1 MVTGAAVV
9 VALSVGLAG
18 CSSDDSGP
26 VLAPPLETPGSAPT
40 AYDPELEPA
49 RAVLPLVPAEATS
62 LQVTDFDRVRLEL
75 GVSELTGRSPAGER
89 AAFWKRAFAQSPLLS
104 DGVLRAGEQAFAAE
118 YGFTQDDV
126 AWEAHFVTS
135 DGEGWVLKL
144 RDGLS
149 PATVERAADAGSGP
163 LAGADVDAENLL
175 VLQGAAPDVG
185 SSWAADDDLA
195 AVVPEEAA
203 QATFVSTECL
213 TTDVAG
219 DTGDLLD
226 LGPFS
231 VSYGG
236 TLATARL
243 GALRTDVFDRS
254 RLTTG
259 PAFAEALTDVV
270 ADPGTGRIGFRMTD
284 PALAADLAL
293 SGRLPFAVCA

>member
-1 MVTGAAVV
+1 MTGVV
-9 VALSVGLAG
+9 VAVALSAALAG
-18 CSSDDSGP
+18 CSRDDSEP
-26 VLAPPLETPGSAPT
+26 VLAPPLEAGGGAPT

-62 LQVTDFDRVRLEL
+62 LEVTDFDRVRLEL
-75 GVSELTGRSPAGER
+75 GVSDLTGASPAGER
-89 AAFWKRAFAQSPLLS
+89 AAFWERAAARSPLLS
-104 DGVLRAGEQAFAAE
+104 DGVLKPGEQAFAAE

-126 AWEAHFVTS
+126 AWEAHFVTA
-135 DGEGWVLKL
+135 DGAGWVLKL

-149 PATVERAADAGSGP
+149 PAAIERAAAASSGP
-163 LAGADVDAENLL
+163 LAGAEVDAENLL
-175 VLQGAAPDVG
+175 VLQGAAPDVE

-203 QATFVSTECL
+203 QATYTSNECL
-213 TTDVAG
+213 TTEVAG
-219 DTGDLLD
+219 DTGDLVD

-236 TLATARL
+236 RLVTARL
-243 GALRTDVFDRS
+243 GELRTDVFDRAQ
-254 RLTTG
+254 LTTG
-259 PAFAEALTDVV
+259 PAFTEALTDVV
-270 ADPGTGRIGFRMTD
+270 ADPRTGRIGFRMAD